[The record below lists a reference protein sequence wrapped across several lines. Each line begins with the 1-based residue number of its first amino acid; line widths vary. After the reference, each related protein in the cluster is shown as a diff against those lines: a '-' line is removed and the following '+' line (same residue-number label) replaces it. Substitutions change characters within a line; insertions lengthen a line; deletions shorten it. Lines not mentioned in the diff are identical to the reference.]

1 MFILLKNYAS
11 AGASKG
17 ENLELISMAFK
28 VGLGYRILLNSAY
41 FTEGNKCFGNL
52 PDATLFMWILIFWN
66 IIFAVCIYISKIF
79 SSSCK
84 KILNMRASE
93 IVECVMF
100 AGSDSAGPRRQDLQT
115 GADTATSASDLLWGG
130 LVRLQQTEHRIL
142 PAKGEVLSARF
153 SRMFSCC

>member
-28 VGLGYRILLNSAY
+28 VRLGYRILLNSAY

-79 SSSCK
+79 SSACK
-84 KILNMRASE
+84 KILFLRASE

-130 LVRLQQTEHRIL
+130 LVRLQQTEHCIL
-142 PAKGEVLSARF
+142 PAKSEVLSARF